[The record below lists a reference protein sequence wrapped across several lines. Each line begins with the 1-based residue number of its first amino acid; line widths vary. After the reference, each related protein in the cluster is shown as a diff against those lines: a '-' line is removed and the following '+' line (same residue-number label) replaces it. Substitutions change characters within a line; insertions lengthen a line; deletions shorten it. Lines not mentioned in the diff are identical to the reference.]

1 MQLTMSIDLR
11 HVEAIKGLLRRA
23 AAENQQKLNDRLD
36 QHTAKELGLCAN
48 TDPDQTIKLN

>member
-23 AAENQQKLNDRLD
+23 AAENQQKLNARFD
-36 QHTAKELGLCAN
+36 QQTAKALGLCAN